1 MGAILTDNNIQMEQ
15 PTRSLANTN
24 QSVDV
29 TDPEGIIT
37 EYDEEMPRNAN

>member
-1 MGAILTDNNIQMEQ
+1 MEQ

-29 TDPEGIIT
+29 TDPEGIT